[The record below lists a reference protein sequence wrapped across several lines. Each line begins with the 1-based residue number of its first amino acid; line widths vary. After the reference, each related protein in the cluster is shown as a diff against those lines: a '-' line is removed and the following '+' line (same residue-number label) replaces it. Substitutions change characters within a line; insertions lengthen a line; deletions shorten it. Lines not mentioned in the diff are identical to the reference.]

1 MFLSYLCDQVLSPKI
16 TPLYYPPITTPLSP
30 ATLFLLLSLQQ
41 LMECHLPQNKEVPV
55 HSTFH
60 PQKVLQFYQLFI
72 LTSLSNNIQQLFA
85 SFSLITPSCVPLYS
99 DHILFFSTIV
109 IPCFHF
115 VPPSS
120 LSKIPFFSSNAIPH
134 TLSPSTNSHSNF
146 FPRSPSL

>member
-72 LTSLSNNIQQLFA
+72 L
-85 SFSLITPSCVPLYS
+85 
-99 DHILFFSTIV
+99 HILKQQHPTALRF
-109 IPCFHF
+109 
-115 VPPSS
+115 
-120 LSKIPFFSSNAIPH
+120 LQ
-134 TLSPSTNSHSNF
+134 SHYTELCSVVQ
-146 FPRSPSL
+146 